1 MGASVFIEC
10 VKIIKKGRERNHEKV
25 TKTETEKCKFGWQQ
39 TQAPYRHR
47 KHRQDFKKAALTE
60 LKGEKSR
67 ICCLFWMLIVIGSE
81 NKKSLEV
88 VIGAT
93 WIGNQSE
100 RSRFGL
106 DQSESRISPM

>member
-60 LKGEKSR
+60 LKVEKSR

-81 NKKSLEV
+81 TKKSL
-88 VIGAT
+88 
-93 WIGNQSE
+93 
-100 RSRFGL
+100 
-106 DQSESRISPM
+106 D